1 MKVTLKLSPNQKKSI
16 VALHK
21 LADQLSSLLDYVRE
35 LARKATERGRRD
47 EARALRDY
55 EWEITRRLSEVR
67 GAALEIIDDS
77 PQLTAALAKLDEAN
91 KEIDKALEETAELDA
106 KLTQVSTILSLVAEG
121 LSVFAA

>member
-16 VALHK
+16 LALHK

-55 EWEITRRLSEVR
+55 EWEITRRLSEVS

-91 KEIDKALEETAELDA
+91 REIHKALEETAELAA